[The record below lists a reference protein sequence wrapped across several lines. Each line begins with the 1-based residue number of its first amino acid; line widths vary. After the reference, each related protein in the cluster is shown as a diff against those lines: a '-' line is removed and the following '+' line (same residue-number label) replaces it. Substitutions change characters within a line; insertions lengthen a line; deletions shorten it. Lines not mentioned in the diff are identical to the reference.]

1 MEPSE
6 TQLALDRDAFMRTLI
21 SHLADT
27 LEDVVGLP
35 QAAGFISLV
44 GQKMGNELNDGYR
57 AALQADRL
65 SQEQLAK
72 VLVDLKQRIM
82 GDFFVIEQDE
92 TKIVFGNRTCP
103 FGDRVI
109 GRPAMCMMTSNVFGV
124 IAAENLGYG
133 RIELEETIAM
143 GSVGCKVNLYLDSTD
158 EPLAANS
165 REYFQS

>member
-1 MEPSE
+1 MELSE
-6 TQLALDRDAFMRTLI
+6 TQFDLDRDAFMRTLI

-44 GQKMGNELNDGYR
+44 GQKMGNDLNDGYR

-65 SQEQLAK
+65 SPDQLAK

-82 GDFFVIEQDE
+82 GDFYIIEQDDK
-92 TKIVFGNRTCP
+92 KIVFGNRSCP

-143 GSVGCKVNLYLDSTD
+143 GSPGCKVNLYLETTD
-158 EPLAANS
+158 EPLAQNV